1 MQPAT
6 DSNPQFIHTRW
17 DKQQSNTTGKERD
30 DAASNESNT
39 SSKNI
44 IR

>member
-6 DSNPQFIHTRW
+6 DSNPQFIPTRQ
-17 DKQQSNTTGKERD
+17 DKQQLNTTGEERD
-30 DAASNESNT
+30 DAAFNESNT
-39 SSKNI
+39 TSKNI